1 MIKQIFHNEET
12 DFRWIDVISPS
23 EKEYEELTQT
33 YNLHPAS
40 VKDCLSPMHLPKCE
54 LIEGVIFM
62 ILRLHDK
69 AAPDDADDVGELTN
83 KIAIFSSERFLITI
97 HRKNA
102 AYITPLKR
110 LWGDLRQVK
119 DPSRSHLFNEII
131 DTVIRTYDDGLQK
144 DARQLDALE
153 KRIFEE
159 GKNKQLIWD
168 LYIVKR
174 RVSISQRMLQLTRN
188 TLEKF
193 RRYDNEDDPFSN
205 DLLETNDFLFF
216 IAEGLH
222 ENVNNLINLHLSLA
236 SHQTNEVMG
245 VLTIISVFF
254 LPLTFIVGVYG
265 MNFDH
270 MPELH
275 YQGSYFTVWGLM
287 IGITVVIYF
296 WFKRNK
302 WL

>member
-1 MIKQIFHNEET
+1 
-12 DFRWIDVISPS
+12 
-23 EKEYEELTQT
+23 
-33 YNLHPAS
+33 
-40 VKDCLSPMHLPKCE
+40 
-54 LIEGVIFM
+54 
-62 ILRLHDK
+62 
-69 AAPDDADDVGELTN
+69 
-83 KIAIFSSERFLITI
+83 
-97 HRKNA
+97 
-102 AYITPLKR
+102 
-110 LWGDLRQVK
+110 
-119 DPSRSHLFNEII
+119 
-131 DTVIRTYDDGLQK
+131 
-144 DARQLDALE
+144 
-153 KRIFEE
+153 
-159 GKNKQLIWD
+159 
-168 LYIVKR
+168 
-174 RVSISQRMLQLTRN
+174 MLQLTRN

-275 YQGSYFTVWGLM
+275 YKGSYFAVWGIM